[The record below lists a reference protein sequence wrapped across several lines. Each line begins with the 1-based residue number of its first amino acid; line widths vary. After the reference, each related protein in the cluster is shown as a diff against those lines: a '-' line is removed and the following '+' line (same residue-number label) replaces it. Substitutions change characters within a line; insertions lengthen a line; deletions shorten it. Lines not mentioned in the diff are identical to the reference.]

1 MKKEFLEAGKIVG
14 THGVAGMV
22 RIQSWCDSNEFF
34 CKFKKLFLNENGT
47 GEIIV
52 SSSKPHGN
60 VVIAKLK
67 GYDSIDAAETLRN
80 KVVYVNRN
88 QMNLEKGAYL
98 IQDLIGCSVFDI
110 DSGAFLGKIS
120 DVSKTGAN
128 DVWHIVNDGREYLI
142 PKIDDIV
149 KLVDIDNEKVLI
161 KPIKGIFDDE
171 N

>member
-128 DVWHIVNDGREYLI
+128 DVWHIENDGREYLI

-149 KLVDIDNEKVLI
+149 KQVDIDNEKVLI

>member
-34 CKFKKLFLNENGT
+34 CKFKKLFLNENGA

-88 QMNLEKGAYL
+88 QMNLEEGAYL

-110 DSGAFLGKIS
+110 DIGAFLGKIA

-128 DVWHIVNDGREYLI
+128 DVWHIENDGREYLI
-142 PKIDDIV
+142 PKIADIV
-149 KLVDIDNEKVLI
+149 KLVDINNEKVLI

>member
-34 CKFKKLFLNENGT
+34 CKFKKLFLNENGA

-52 SSSKPHGN
+52 SSAKPHGN

-67 GYDSIDAAETLRN
+67 GYDGIDAAETLRN

-88 QMNLEKGAYL
+88 QMNLEEGAYL

-128 DVWHIVNDGREYLI
+128 DVWHIENDGREYLI
-142 PKIDDIV
+142 PKIADIV
-149 KLVDIDNEKVLI
+149 KLVDIDNEKVMI

>member
-34 CKFKKLFLNENGT
+34 CKFKKLFLNENGI

-60 VVIAKLK
+60 VVIAKIK
-67 GYDSIDAAETLRN
+67 DYDSIDAAETLRN

-128 DVWHIVNDGREYLI
+128 DVWHIENDGREYLI

>member
-110 DSGAFLGKIS
+110 ESGAFLGKIS

-128 DVWHIVNDGREYLI
+128 DVWHIENDGREYLI

-149 KLVDIDNEKVLI
+149 KLVDIDNEKIMI

>member
-34 CKFKKLFLNENGT
+34 CKFKKLFLNENGI

-60 VVIAKLK
+60 VVIAKIK

-128 DVWHIVNDGREYLI
+128 DVWHIENDGREYLI

>member
-128 DVWHIVNDGREYLI
+128 DVWHIENDGREYMI

>member
-34 CKFKKLFLNENGT
+34 CKFKKLFLNENGA

-98 IQDLIGCSVFDI
+98 IQDLIDCSVFDI
-110 DSGAFLGKIS
+110 ESGAFLGKIS

-128 DVWHIVNDGREYLI
+128 DVWHIENDGREYLI

>member
-34 CKFKKLFLNENGT
+34 CKFKKLFLNENGI

-60 VVIAKLK
+60 VVIAKIK

-128 DVWHIVNDGREYLI
+128 DVWHIENDGREYMI

>member
-34 CKFKKLFLNENGT
+34 CKFKKLFLNENGI

-60 VVIAKLK
+60 VVIAKIK

-128 DVWHIVNDGREYLI
+128 DVWHIENDGREYLI

-149 KLVDIDNEKVLI
+149 KQVDIDNEKVMI
-161 KPIKGIFDDE
+161 KPIRGIF
-171 N
+171 

>member
-34 CKFKKLFLNENGT
+34 CKFKKLFLNENGQ
-47 GEIIV
+47 GEIVV
-52 SSSKPHGN
+52 SSSRPHGN

-67 GYDSIDAAETLRN
+67 GYDSIEAAETVRN

-88 QMNLEKGAYL
+88 QMNLEEGAYL

-110 DSGAFLGKIS
+110 DSGEFLGKIS

-128 DVWHIVNDGREYLI
+128 DVWHIENNGKEYLI

-149 KLVDIDNEKVLI
+149 KQVDTDNEKIMI

>member
-14 THGVAGMV
+14 THGVAGRV
-22 RIQSWCDSNEFF
+22 RIQSWCDTNEFF
-34 CKFKKLFLNENGT
+34 CKFKKLFLNENGA

-67 GYDSIDAAETLRN
+67 GYDSIDAAESLRN
-80 KVVYVNRN
+80 KVVYVNRS
-88 QMNLEKGAYL
+88 QMNLEDGAYL

-128 DVWHIVNDGREYLI
+128 DVWNIENGGREYLI

-149 KLVDIDNEKVLI
+149 KQVDIDDEKVLI

>member
-52 SSSKPHGN
+52 SSSKSHGN

-128 DVWHIVNDGREYLI
+128 DVWHIENDGREYLI

-149 KLVDIDNEKVLI
+149 KLVDIDNEKIMI

>member
-34 CKFKKLFLNENGT
+34 CKFKKLFLNDNGA

-52 SSSKPHGN
+52 SSAKPHGN

-88 QMNLEKGAYL
+88 QMNLEEGAYL

-128 DVWHIVNDGREYLI
+128 DVWHIENDGREYLI
-142 PKIDDIV
+142 PKIADIV
-149 KLVDIDNEKVLI
+149 KLVDIDNEKVMI

>member
-34 CKFKKLFLNENGT
+34 CKFKKLFLNENGM
-47 GEIIV
+47 GEIVV
-52 SSSKPHGN
+52 SSAKPHGN

-80 KVVYVNRN
+80 KIVYVNRN
-88 QMNLEKGAYL
+88 QMNLEEGAYL

-110 DSGAFLGKIS
+110 ENGELLGKIC

-128 DVWHIVNDGREYLI
+128 DVWHIENNSKEYLI

-149 KLVDIDNEKVLI
+149 KQVDIDNEKVLI

-171 N
+171 D

>member
-34 CKFKKLFLNENGT
+34 CKFKKLFLNENGA

-60 VVIAKLK
+60 VVIAKIK
-67 GYDSIDAAETLRN
+67 DYDSIDAAETLRN

-128 DVWHIVNDGREYLI
+128 DVWHIENDGREYLI

>member
-34 CKFKKLFLNENGT
+34 CKFKKLFLNESGT
-47 GEIIV
+47 GEIAV

-67 GYDSIDAAETLRN
+67 GYDSIDVAETLRN
-80 KVVYVNRN
+80 KIVYVNRN
-88 QMNLEKGAYL
+88 QMNLEEGAYL

-110 DSGAFLGKIS
+110 DNNAFLGKIC

-128 DVWHIVNDGREYLI
+128 DVWHIENNSREYLI

-149 KLVDIDNEKVLI
+149 KQVDIDNEKVLI

>member
-34 CKFKKLFLNENGT
+34 CKFKKLFLNENGA
-47 GEIIV
+47 GKIIV
-52 SSSKPHGN
+52 FSSKPHGN
-60 VVIAKLK
+60 VVIAKIE

-128 DVWHIVNDGREYLI
+128 DVWHIENDGREYLI

-149 KLVDIDNEKVLI
+149 KLVDIDNEKIMI

>member
-1 MKKEFLEAGKIVG
+1 MKKQFLEAGKIVG

-34 CKFKKLFLNENGT
+34 CEFKELFLSDNGT
-47 GEIIV
+47 GEIFV
-52 SSSKPHGN
+52 LSSKPHGN

-67 GYDSIDAAETLRN
+67 GYDSIEAAETLRN
-80 KVVYVNRN
+80 KIVYVNRS
-88 QMNLEKGAYL
+88 QMNLEEGAYL

-110 DSGAFLGKIS
+110 DNGALLGKIC

-128 DVWHIVNDGREYLI
+128 DVWHIENGGKEYLI
-142 PKIDDIV
+142 PKIADIV
-149 KLVDIDNEKVLI
+149 KQVDIDNEKVII

-171 N
+171 D

>member
-34 CKFKKLFLNENGT
+34 CKFKKLFLSENGA

-60 VVIAKLK
+60 VVIAKIK

-88 QMNLEKGAYL
+88 QMNLEEGAYL

-110 DSGAFLGKIS
+110 DSNAFLGKIS

-128 DVWHIVNDGREYLI
+128 DVWHIENDGREYLI
-142 PKIDDIV
+142 PKIADIV
-149 KLVDIDNEKVLI
+149 KLVDIDNEKVMI

-171 N
+171 D

>member
-34 CKFKKLFLNENGT
+34 CKFKKLFIGSDGS
-47 GEIIV
+47 GELTV
-52 SSSKPHGN
+52 SNARPHGN

-67 GYDSIDAAETLRN
+67 GFDNIDAAETLRN
-80 KVVYVNRN
+80 KVVYVNRK
-88 QMNLEKGAYL
+88 QMKLEEGVYL

-110 DSGAFLGKIS
+110 DTDAFLGKIS

-128 DVWHIVNDGREYLI
+128 DVWHIENDGKEYLI
-142 PKIDDIV
+142 PKIDDVV
-149 KLVDIDNEKVLI
+149 KSVDIDNDKVLI
-161 KPIKGIFDDE
+161 KPLKGVFDDE
-171 N
+171 D